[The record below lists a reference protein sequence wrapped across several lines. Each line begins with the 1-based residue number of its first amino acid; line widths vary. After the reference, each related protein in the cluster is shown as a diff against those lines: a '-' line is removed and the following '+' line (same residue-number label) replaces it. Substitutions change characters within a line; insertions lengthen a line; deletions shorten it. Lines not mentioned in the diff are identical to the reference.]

1 MKVNLPVTQTEVPFP
16 PGRYLV
22 SKTDLKG
29 LITHANDAFVAVSG
43 FQRNELLGRS
53 HNLVRHPDMP
63 PEAFADLW
71 QTVKSGLP
79 WHGLVKNRCKNGDYY
94 WVRAFVVPVRKNG
107 QPVGYMSVRTEPSRD
122 EVRAA
127 EHLYAQVREGK
138 TRFPRVN
145 PGLLGRFS
153 FSTRLWAIMG
163 AMALLSAGIM
173 VMSFAGEL
181 TPARSAFVGSA
192 ALLSTLVSIS
202 VGIYFSLR
210 VDRPLAKVTQFFDQ
224 IAEGNLT
231 NEVDVRSRDETGLLF
246 CQLGGMQAHLLAM
259 LDDIAMAAEAIE
271 GRCLQLDHQMTQV
284 GEQSALQYDNAKS
297 VAAAT
302 EELSVSVREVAG
314 SAGDASGA
322 AQRAQ
327 ALIAAGNERIGET
340 VHMTRRVVEAV
351 ARSGETIHTLSEA
364 IQKIGNITQV
374 ISDVAGQTNLLAL
387 NAAIEAA
394 RAGEQGRGFAVVA
407 DEVRT
412 LAERTSSSSR
422 DIATTVAAIQSV
434 TAEAVAAM
442 AVARA
447 EVEAT
452 ITSLQDGAGS
462 LGGVTHAADEVTS
475 MSRSISAATVEQT
488 QTSEEVARNMECIT
502 QLIDDNLQASRD
514 AKRAAGELLATS
526 GNLKAM
532 IGEFRIHKV

>member
-29 LITHANDAFVAVSG
+29 TITHANDAFVHVSG
-43 FQRNELLGRS
+43 FQRDELLGRS

-63 PEAFADLW
+63 AAAFADLW

-94 WVRAFVVPVRKNG
+94 WVRAFVVPVRKDG

-138 TRFPRVN
+138 VRFPRVN

-163 AMALLSAGIM
+163 FMAMLSAGIM
-173 VMSFAGEL
+173 VMSFAGAL
-181 TPARSAFVGSA
+181 TPARGAFVGSA

-259 LDDIAMAAEAIE
+259 LDDIATAAEAIE
-271 GRCLQLDHQMTQV
+271 GRCLQLDRQMTQV
-284 GEQSALQYDNAKS
+284 GDQSALQYDSAKS

-302 EELSVSVREVAG
+302 EELSVSVREVAS
-314 SAGDASGA
+314 SAGDTSGA

-327 ALIAAGNERIGET
+327 ELIAAGNARIGET

-351 ARSGETIHTLSEA
+351 ARSGDTIHTLSEA
-364 IQKIGNITQV
+364 IHKIGHITQV
-374 ISDVAGQTNLLAL
+374 ISEVAGQTNLLAL

-434 TAEAVAAM
+434 TAEAVEAM

-452 ITSLQDGAGS
+452 IASLQDGAGS
-462 LGGVTHAADEVTS
+462 LGGVTRAADDVTS

-488 QTSEEVARNMECIT
+488 QTSEEVARNMERIT
-502 QLIDDNLQASRD
+502 QLIDDNLQSSRE
-514 AKRAAGELLATS
+514 AKQAAGELRATS
-526 GNLKAM
+526 GKLRAM

>member
-1 MKVNLPVTQTEVPFP
+1 MKVNLPVSQTEVPFP
-16 PGRYLV
+16 TGRYLV

-29 LITHANDAFVAVSG
+29 IVTHANDAFVHISG
-43 FQRNELLGRS
+43 FQRDELLGRS

-71 QTVKSGLP
+71 RTVQSGLP
-79 WHGLVKNRCKNGDYY
+79 WHGVVKNRCKNGDYY

-107 QPVGYMSVRTEPSRD
+107 QTVGYMSVRTEPDRD

-127 EHLYAQVREGK
+127 EQLYAQVRDSK
-138 TRFPRVN
+138 ARFPSVN

-153 FSTRLWAIMG
+153 FKTRLWAIMG
-163 AMALLSAGIM
+163 FMSMLSAGIL
-173 VMSFAGEL
+173 VASASGEL
-181 TPARSAFVGSA
+181 TPARTVFVGTSA
-192 ALLSTLVSIS
+192 ALSALVSIF

-210 VDRPLAKVTQFFDQ
+210 VDRPLARAARFFDQ

-231 NEVDVRSRDETGLLF
+231 NDVDVRRRDETGLLF

-259 LDDIAMAAEAIE
+259 LDDIATAAGAIE
-271 GRCLQLDHQMTQV
+271 VRCLQLDGQMSQV
-284 GEQSALQYDNAKS
+284 GDKSVQQYDSAKS

-314 SAGDASGA
+314 SAGDTSDA

-327 ALIAAGNERIGET
+327 QLIADGNARIGET

-351 ARSGETIHTLSEA
+351 SRSGDTIHTLSEA
-364 IQKIGNITQV
+364 IRKIGHITQ
-374 ISDVAGQTNLLAL
+374 IIGDVAGRTNLLAL

-412 LAERTSSSSR
+412 LAERTASSSR
-422 DIATTVAAIQSV
+422 DIAATVAAIQSV
-434 TAEAVAAM
+434 TAEAVEAM

-452 ITSLQDGAGS
+452 IASLDDGAAS
-462 LGGVTHAADEVTS
+462 LGGVTRAADEVTG

-488 QTSEEVARNMECIT
+488 QASEEVARNMERIT

-532 IGEFRIHKV
+532 IGEFRIHKA

>member
-16 PGRYLV
+16 QGRYLV

-29 LITHANDAFVAVSG
+29 IITHANDAFVRISG
-43 FQRNELLGRS
+43 FQRDELLGRS

-107 QPVGYMSVRTEPSRD
+107 QTVGFMSVRTEPSRD

-127 EHLYAQVREGK
+127 ENLYARVREGHA
-138 TRFPRVN
+138 RFPKIN

-153 FSTRLWAIMG
+153 FSTRLWVIMG
-163 AMALLSAGIM
+163 AMAMLSAGIM
-173 VMSFAGEL
+173 LASFAGEL
-181 TPARSAFVGSA
+181 TPARSAYVGAA
-192 ALLSTLVSIS
+192 ALLSTLVSVS

-210 VDRPLAKVTQFFDQ
+210 VDRPLARVTQFFDQ

-231 NEVDVRSRDETGLLF
+231 NDVDVSSRDETGLLF

-271 GRCLQLDHQMTQV
+271 ARCGQLDRQMGQV
-284 GEQSALQYDNAKS
+284 GEKSTLQYDSAKS

-302 EELSVSVREVAG
+302 EELSVSVREVAS
-314 SAGDASGA
+314 SAGDTSDA

-327 ALIAAGNERIGET
+327 QLIAAGNARIGET
-340 VHMTRRVVEAV
+340 VHMTRRVVDAV
-351 ARSGETIHTLSEA
+351 SRSGDTIHTLSEA
-364 IQKIGNITQV
+364 IHKIGSITQV
-374 ISDVAGQTNLLAL
+374 IGEVAGQTNLLAL

-412 LAERTSSSSR
+412 LAERTASSSR
-422 DIATTVAAIQSV
+422 DIAATVAAIQSV
-434 TAEAVAAM
+434 TAEAVEAM
-442 AVARA
+442 AVARS

-452 ITSLQDGAGS
+452 IASLQDGATS
-462 LGGVTHAADEVTS
+462 LGGVTQAADEVS
-475 MSRSISAATVEQT
+475 GMSRSISAATVEQT
-488 QTSEEVARNMECIT
+488 QASEDVARNMEHIT
-502 QLIDDNLQASRD
+502 QLIDDNLQASRE
-514 AKRAAGELLATS
+514 ARQAAGDLLSTS
-526 GNLKAM
+526 GRLKAM
-532 IGEFRIHKV
+532 IGEFRIHKA